1 MAYTDHTL
9 TTPFNKGSEHPEG
22 YDFVTAEE
30 LLRKIADTSVGRIY
44 IDGAGNL
51 VYESRLH
58 REA

>member
-1 MAYTDHTL
+1 MAYTDKTV
-9 TTPFNKGSEHPEG
+9 TTPFNQGVDHPLG

-30 LLRKIADTSVGRIY
+30 LLRKIVETSVGRLY